1 MFVVAVSAKVA
12 FDSSLQVTCLLFVR
26 ADDED
31 GVVAGDG
38 AYYFWPVFIVDSGG
52 DGLSASGGGDEDEK
66 VNGLTNFEAKAFE
79 DLADSGESVF
89 VGVVSVGKRVAGWP
103 FI

>member
-38 AYYFWPVFIVDSGG
+38 SYNLWPVLVVDARG
-52 DGLSASGGGDEDEK
+52 DGLSASGGGDEDEE
-66 VNGLTNFEAKAFE
+66 VDGLTDFETE
-79 DLADSGESVF
+79 TL
-89 VGVVSVGKRVAGWP
+89 
-103 FI
+103 